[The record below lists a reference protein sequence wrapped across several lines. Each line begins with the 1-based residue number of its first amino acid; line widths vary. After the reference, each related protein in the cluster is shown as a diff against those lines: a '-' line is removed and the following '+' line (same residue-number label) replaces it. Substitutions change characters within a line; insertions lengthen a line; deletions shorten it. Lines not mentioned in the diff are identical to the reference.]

1 MSSKQSPDKPFYQ
14 KWWFWVIIVVVVAI
28 CGGALNNT
36 NQHEPENE
44 VVTSSADNTIQPDDS
59 TQKNEIPHIG
69 TATQANG
76 LEFIVKSVDRNYVAN
91 YSNPKDGMEYVKVNI
106 SIKNASKDI
115 QSYNALHFKIEDSN
129 GSIETYANAMMAQ
142 ADDSLKHG
150 DLAIGGTKEG
160 SIVFEVPYGD
170 TGLKLHIYKNGFDS
184 DIINTIEL
192 HD

>member
-1 MSSKQSPDKPFYQ
+1 MNSKQSPDKPLYQ
-14 KWWFWVIIVVVVAI
+14 KWWFWVIIVVIVAI

-36 NQHEPENE
+36 DQPATEDE
-44 VVTSSADNTIQPDDS
+44 VAVPSVDNTAKPDDNARQDN
-59 TQKNEIPHIG
+59 TPHIG

-76 LEFIVKSVDRNYVAN
+76 LEFAVKSVDRNYIAS
-91 YSNPKDGMEYVKVNI
+91 YSNAKDGMEYVKVNI
-106 SIKNASKDI
+106 SIKNISKDV

>member
-1 MSSKQSPDKPFYQ
+1 MNSKQSPNKPFYQ
-14 KWWFWVIIVVVVAI
+14 KWWFWVIIVVIVAI
-28 CGGALNNT
+28 CGGALNT
-36 NQHEPENE
+36 DQHEIENE
-44 VVTSSADNTIQPDDS
+44 PNTSLTDDTIQQNDDV
-59 TQKNEIPHIG
+59 QKNESPHIG

-76 LEFIVKSVDRNYVAN
+76 LEFTVKSMDRNYVAN

-106 SIKNASKDI
+106 LIKNVSNDI

-129 GSIETYANAMMAQ
+129 GSIETYSNAMMAQ

-150 DLAIGGTKEG
+150 DLAIGGAKEG
-160 SIVFEVPYGD
+160 SIVFEVPRDD